1 MQMPLCS
8 RCKKNVA
15 VVFISQ
21 MNSDPSKNQ
30 GYCLKCARE
39 LGIGPINGLMQQMGL
54 TDEDIDQMSS
64 SMTDFSQYMP
74 DVDDQAIA
82 LSEEPD
88 EDGDDKSDDDIGRTR
103 SFPFLEKMFRGGLG
117 DSVDASAPKKTEDGK
132 KDKKRKNLN
141 AYCTDLTARAR
152 EGKLD
157 NIVGRDSETQR
168 VIQILGRRQ
177 KNNP

>member
-54 TDEDIDQMSS
+54 TDEDIVLMFILGARRIGK
-64 SMTDFSQYMP
+64 TLFFQYVMCRP
-74 DVDDQAIA
+74 DVLQH
-82 LSEEPD
+82 
-88 EDGDDKSDDDIGRTR
+88 DGLQ
-103 SFPFLEKMFRGGLG
+103 P
-117 DSVDASAPKKTEDGK
+117 VYA
-132 KDKKRKNLN
+132 
-141 AYCTDLTARAR
+141 
-152 EGKLD
+152 
-157 NIVGRDSETQR
+157 
-168 VIQILGRRQ
+168 GRRRSGDRTVGGAGRGRR
-177 KNNP
+177 

>member
-88 EDGDDKSDDDIGRTR
+88 EDGDD
-103 SFPFLEKMFRGGLG
+103 
-117 DSVDASAPKKTEDGK
+117 
-132 KDKKRKNLN
+132 
-141 AYCTDLTARAR
+141 
-152 EGKLD
+152 
-157 NIVGRDSETQR
+157 
-168 VIQILGRRQ
+168 
-177 KNNP
+177 